1 MRIPKTEIVDLDE
14 YVVIIKY
21 DGKGGIEVSV
31 LDELGDEIEGLY
43 ISDAIEDDNNETFDD
58 SDFDINMN

>member
-1 MRIPKTEIVDLDE
+1 MRIPRTEIVDFEE
-14 YVVIIKY
+14 YKVLINY

-43 ISDAIEDDNNETFDD
+43 ISDAEDDIDEGDIT
-58 SDFDINMN
+58 DFDINMN

>member
-1 MRIPKTEIVDLDE
+1 MGIPKSEILDFDE
-14 YVVIIKY
+14 YTVVIDY
-21 DGKGGIEVSV
+21 DGKGGIEISV

-43 ISDAIEDDNNETFDD
+43 ISDSLDDDDIETFDD